1 MVFAGYGRYMNG
13 EYVDGICNVRG
24 GIAWYLRGMGAYAR
38 MRGECVVFVGWGSR
52 GICGGS
58 RSVGT
63 GGGWA
68 GNAWYLRVVGLLG
81 TSVRVVFVGYGWCMG
96 SIYSRLGLI
105 LSFLES
111 EFRNIK

>member
-1 MVFAGYGRYMNG
+1 MVFAAFAEVSR
-13 EYVDGICNVRG
+13 GICGVW
-24 GIAWYLRGMGAYAR
+24 AAYAR

-68 GNAWYLRVVGLLG
+68 GNAWYLRVAGLLG
-81 TSVRVVFVGYGWCMG
+81 TSVRGVRVVFVGYGWCMDG
-96 SIYSRLGLI
+96 ECVVLAGRSIYSRLGLI
-105 LSFLES
+105 LLLPES